1 MSSRVSVG
9 GLPEPGRG
17 RGGGWNRTASRR
29 ERGRRGAKP
38 ERMSLDSSSQLG
50 SLLHL
55 EELAGES
62 PSERAVNYRKY
73 LQMSA

>member
-38 ERMSLDSSSQLG
+38 ERLSLDSSS
-50 SLLHL
+50 H
-55 EELAGES
+55 AGQFAAS
-62 PSERAVNYRKY
+62 GGARWRISNI
-73 LQMSA
+73 